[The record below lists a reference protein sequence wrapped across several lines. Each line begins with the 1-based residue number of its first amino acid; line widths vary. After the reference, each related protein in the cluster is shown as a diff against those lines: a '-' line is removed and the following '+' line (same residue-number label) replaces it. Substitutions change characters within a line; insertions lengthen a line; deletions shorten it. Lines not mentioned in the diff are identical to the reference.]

1 MYSTLLPITRL
12 DYLVYY
18 QSLFARSD
26 YGYRYL
32 NTAELSLI
40 FGVSKTVA
48 DDTPQSVWSKIV
60 PVQILNTLLQP
71 LLVLEQHPSLTT
83 SQKAIPPIH

>member
-1 MYSTLLPITRL
+1 MGDYLNYSLPPSCYNTVLPYNMYSTLLPITRL
-12 DYLVYY
+12 DHLVYY

-48 DDTPQSVWSKIV
+48 DDTPQ
-60 PVQILNTLLQP
+60 
-71 LLVLEQHPSLTT
+71 
-83 SQKAIPPIH
+83 